1 MPGTRGLDPQRSDL
15 EFEVKNAKS
24 AQQKF
29 SSLKK
34 SDSAKNNSF
43 QNRPLHRSFGVSKF
57 EEITGWK
64 FQPGG
69 KGSGIEA
76 RIHTLLPTGLFI

>member
-34 SDSAKNNSF
+34 SDSAKNNPF

-57 EEITGWK
+57 EEITGWE
-64 FQPGG
+64 FQPGE
-69 KGSGIEA
+69 KGS
-76 RIHTLLPTGLFI
+76 RD

>member
-43 QNRPLHRSFGVSKF
+43 QNRPLHRSFGVSSLKKLRVGNF
-57 EEITGWK
+57 SREK
-64 FQPGG
+64 
-69 KGSGIEA
+69 KALGIEA
-76 RIHTLLPTGLFI
+76 RIHTLMATGLFI